1 MQIIPPHPYANRLAQ
16 DLFDA
21 LWLENLYDFRGH
33 CILHPEADGK
43 AVMEIALDE
52 TRSLRWQGQ
61 KANGLRPF
69 RVQGSNGVLHTNTNT
84 ATNLELSRIVEV
96 LQTADWWSDGT
107 GRFSRFFT
115 LAYDQAAFAAVH
127 EQNIL
132 ESLMAAPEDL
142 LPWEALSC
150 LKDRPFHPLARAK
163 DWNGDHGY
171 GYATETMA
179 SLPLHWVAVPRDQIV
194 SGPAAPLAGQPLA
207 ERLLDPGQRD
217 RLTQAARASHA
228 DGENWLWMPV
238 HPWQWAWLNRS
249 IPLKLSECI
258 YLSIGPG
265 TATPTA
271 SLRSLAVTGNPG
283 THLKLALSVRTLGAT
298 RALPPRYLHNGTL
311 ASACLESLRR
321 RDDWLAAHLLLCDED
336 QWWALSQCDALE
348 SESGE
353 LACMIRRYPTLP
365 GATLIPMAALPAVW
379 ADGKLPAFDHLIGS
393 AAPEEAAWRL
403 FGDIAGAL
411 LELGLRCFARGVM
424 PELHGQNV
432 LLAFE
437 GQQVAALVLRDHDTL
452 RVCCPLMQAQGVTIP
467 DYVIDRSTPN
477 TLELNTPQELLAYL
491 QTLAIEVNLY
501 AILAAL
507 ATYYGRDEAHGWG
520 IVRQALETCLA
531 RVPLPVEIA
540 GQARKMLLEEAE
552 WPFKQLLAPLL
563 NITSFG
569 TGMPSA
575 MGRLPNPL
583 LTGSPSWPKMTDRH
597 RDNRHE

>member
-1 MQIIPPHPYANRLAQ
+1 MPIIPPHPYANRLAQ

-69 RVQGSNGVLHTNTNT
+69 RVQGSNAVLHTGTNT
-84 ATNLELSRIVEV
+84 ATNLELSRIVEI

-107 GRFSRFFT
+107 GRFTRFFT

-217 RLTQAARASHA
+217 RLTLAARASHA
-228 DGENWLWMPV
+228 DGETGYGC
-238 HPWQWAWLNRS
+238 RS
-249 IPLKLSECI
+249 IHGSGPGGQPVGSFETSWTHLSEC
-258 YLSIGPG
+258 G
-265 TATPTA
+265 TWNGDSDCLAA
-271 SLRSLAVTGNPG
+271 SLAAASKARL
-283 THLKLALSVRTLGAT
+283 THLKLALSSGTLGAI
-298 RALPPRYLHNGTL
+298 RAPPPPRLHNGIL
-311 ASACLESLRR
+311 AGACREPLRQ
-321 RDDWLAAHLLLCDED
+321 RDGWLAAHLLLCDEN
-336 QWWALSQCDALE
+336 QWWALSQRSQSDTLE
-348 SESGE
+348 SEPGE
-353 LACMIRRYPTLP
+353 LACMIRRYPALP
-365 GATLIPMAALPAVW
+365 GATLIPMAALPVVT
-379 ADGKLPAFDHLIGS
+379 ADGELPAFNHLIGS
-393 AAPEEAAWRL
+393 VGQEEDAWRL
-403 FGDIAGAL
+403 FGDIARAL
-411 LELGLRCFARGVM
+411 LELGLRCFHRCHAGAAWAECIAGLRGPARLSRWCCVITT
-424 PELHGQNV
+424 HC
-432 LLAFE
+432 AC
-437 GQQVAALVLRDHDTL
+437 AALDGGPGRHDAEL
-452 RVCCPLMQAQGVTIP
+452 YNRSQHAQYAGTE
-467 DYVIDRSTPN
+467 YSA
-477 TLELNTPQELLAYL
+477 ELLAYL

-501 AILAAL
+501 AVLAAL
-507 ATYYGRDEAHGWG
+507 ATYYGREEAHGWH
-520 IVRQALETCLA
+520 IVRKVLETCLA
-531 RVPLPVEIA
+531 CVPLPAEIA
-540 GQARKMLLEEAE
+540 GQKKNLLLEEAE

-563 NITSFG
+563 GVTSFG

-575 MGRLPNPL
+575 MGRLTNPL
-583 LTGSPSWPKMTDRH
+583 SGTSLSVVAG
-597 RDNRHE
+597 

>member
-1 MQIIPPHPYANRLAQ
+1 MQIAPPHPYASRLTQ

-21 LWLENLYDFRGH
+21 LWLENLYGFRGH

-43 AVMEIALDE
+43 AVMEIALEE
-52 TRSLRWQGQ
+52 TRSLRWQGR
-61 KANGLRPF
+61 KVDGLRPF
-69 RVQGSNGVLHTNTNT
+69 RVQGSNAALHTSTNT
-84 ATNLELSRIVEV
+84 TNLELSKIVEV
-96 LQTADWWSDGT
+96 LQTADWWSDRT
-107 GRFSRFFT
+107 GRFARFFT
-115 LAYDQAAFAAVH
+115 LAYDQAAFAVVH

-132 ESLMAAPEDL
+132 ERLMAAPEDL

-179 SLPLHWVAVPRDQIV
+179 SLSLHWVAVPRNCIV
-194 SGPAAPLAGQPLA
+194 SAPAAPLAGQPLA
-207 ERLLDPGQRD
+207 ESLLDPGQRD
-217 RLTQAARASHA
+217 RLAQAARASHA

-258 YLSIGPG
+258 YLSLGPG
-265 TATPTA
+265 TAVPTA

-283 THLKLALSVRTLGAT
+283 IHLKLALSVRTLGAT

-321 RDDWLAAHLLLCDED
+321 CDDWLAAHLLLCDEN

-348 SESGE
+348 SEPGE

-365 GATLIPMAALPAVW
+365 CATLIPMAALPAVS

-393 AAPEEAAWRL
+393 AAPEETAWRL

-411 LELGLRCFARGVM
+411 LELGLRCFAHGVM

-432 LLAFE
+432 LLAFKDR
-437 GQQVAALVLRDHDTL
+437 QIAALVLRDHDTL
-452 RVCCPLMQAQGVTIP
+452 RVCHPLMQAQGVTIP
-467 DYVIDRSTPN
+467 AYVIDRSTPN
-477 TLELNTPQELLAYL
+477 TLELNTPRELLAYL

-520 IVRQALETCLA
+520 IVRQALEICLA

-540 GQARKMLLEEAE
+540 GQTKKMLLEEAE
-552 WPFKQLLAPLL
+552 WPFKQLLAPLF

-583 LTGSPSWPKMTDRH
+583 LAGSPSWPEDDRQAP
-597 RDNRHE
+597 